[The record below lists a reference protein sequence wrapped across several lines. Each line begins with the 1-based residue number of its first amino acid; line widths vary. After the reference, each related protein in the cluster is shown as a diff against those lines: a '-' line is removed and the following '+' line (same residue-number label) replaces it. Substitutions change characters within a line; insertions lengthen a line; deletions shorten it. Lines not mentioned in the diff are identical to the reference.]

1 MKITG
6 KLVMSYMIL
15 AVVVVILGVAA
26 FLGLTAINSST
37 DSMYNERLKSTS
49 YLIDMTQLMEN
60 TRVQMLTSVVD
71 EDTERTEKALE
82 NIEQLNEILQSYGSY
97 EFMKEERVLD
107 DFIQNWQAFS
117 EIVQAN
123 VAAIKAEEY
132 DTAIQGIQ
140 QGGEVFRA
148 ARAELQELRTLNDE
162 LAEEAF
168 EESQNLS
175 NILETFI
182 IIISIIAV
190 IIAIAVG
197 IFMGRAIGKPMTQLA
212 TRLKEVAAGNLR
224 GETLKSKRKDEI
236 GELVRA
242 TNEMQSQLKT
252 LITSVTDAT
261 DKVLGSSEELTQSAN
276 EVMQGSEQI
285 STTMEELSSGAESQ
299 ANHASDLAD
308 NMSTFVEKVNQS
320 SGQSEQVTNSSNDV
334 IALTEQGSDMMRSS
348 VSQMGVIDELIQG
361 SVQSVKGLDNKSKEV
376 TKLVGVIEEIAEQTN
391 LLALNAAIEAARAGE
406 HGKGFAVVAD
416 EVRKLAE
423 QVSESVGEITGIVT
437 AIQSETTHV
446 VGALE
451 NGYNEVEKGT
461 NQIQQTGQ
469 TFDQITNAVS
479 KMGINVQSISE
490 TLAEITSNT
499 QEMSTS
505 VEEIASVSEQSAA
518 GIEETSAS
526 AQQSSSTMQ
535 EVSSSSEELARL
547 AEELQLLVKKF
558 EV

>member
-1 MKITG
+1 
-6 KLVMSYMIL
+6 MSYMIL